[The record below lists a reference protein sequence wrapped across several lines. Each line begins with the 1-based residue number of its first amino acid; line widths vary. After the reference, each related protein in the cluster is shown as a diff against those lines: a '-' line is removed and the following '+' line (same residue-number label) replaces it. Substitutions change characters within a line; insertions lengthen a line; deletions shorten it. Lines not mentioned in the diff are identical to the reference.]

1 MAARSTVIASAQ
13 FGETM
18 RVPLLISVAV
28 IIGVWGCSNPG
39 GQTKVNKGQLAAVP
53 TKDSPKPMF
62 AAPVPG
68 SAEMEV
74 WNGELSLFQAKDIGV
89 YMSLWDDNFVGW
101 PDYSEYPLR
110 KSDIEASASE
120 EFRATKPSPAL
131 PAPVPLAVTVFGD
144 VAVTQYF
151 WPEADETS
159 PVRYRTT
166 HTWKKGPHGWR
177 IISGMACEV
186 PRNIRPTGTR

>member
-28 IIGVWGCSNPG
+28 IIGVLGCSKPG

-53 TKDSPKPMF
+53 TKDSSKRVF

-74 WNGELSLFQAKDIGV
+74 WNGELSLFQ
-89 YMSLWDDNFVGW
+89 
-101 PDYSEYPLR
+101 P
-110 KSDIEASASE
+110 
-120 EFRATKPSPAL
+120 
-131 PAPVPLAVTVFGD
+131 
-144 VAVTQYF
+144 
-151 WPEADETS
+151 
-159 PVRYRTT
+159 
-166 HTWKKGPHGWR
+166 R
-177 IISGMACEV
+177 I
-186 PRNIRPTGTR
+186 